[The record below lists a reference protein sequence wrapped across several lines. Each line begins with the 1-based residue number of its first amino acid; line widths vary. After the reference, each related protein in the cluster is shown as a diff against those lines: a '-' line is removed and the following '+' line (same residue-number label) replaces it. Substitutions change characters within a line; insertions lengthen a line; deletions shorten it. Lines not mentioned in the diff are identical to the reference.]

1 VARDF
6 ILLCAPRKCLPR
18 PQKTKEM
25 PREWRPFWD
34 FSMGAACPPIIPA
47 NEITAG
53 LADHMA
59 AFRIFIGGLSA
70 ATKDQGNAAGTNRR
84 IHLFIHFDPP
94 MNRFVK
100 RIRANRFMGATKN
113 LSRAPRTLTAAYC
126 RIKNGKA
133 ADAAKEKYSAG
144 RYYGRHKES
153 LTGAQNI
160 NSRILPD

>member
-1 VARDF
+1 
-6 ILLCAPRKCLPR
+6 
-18 PQKTKEM
+18 
-25 PREWRPFWD
+25 
-34 FSMGAACPPIIPA
+34 MGAACPPIIPA

-133 ADAAKEKYSAG
+133 AEPILYAETIPALSPQHSWLIGLELVNG
-144 RYYGRHKES
+144 F
-153 LTGAQNI
+153 
-160 NSRILPD
+160 SRER